1 MYDHDPDEVTA
12 LGWEEFILR
21 QWELIF
27 TGYRTWTGL
36 RTQGRRWTDLIE
48 AGLGCSQ
55 EIAEVLVS
63 ATVIRG
69 PDRDLEGTRDP
80 AAVVSG
86 MTAALA
92 DVPAALA
99 DTPGLAPAAM
109 DELLSQ
115 HARLLSFIEAEAVG
129 PDSSR
134 PDSGRPD
141 SGRPG

>member
-1 MYDHDPDEVTA
+1 VYDHDPDEVTE

-55 EIAEVLVS
+55 EIAEELVN
-63 ATVIRG
+63 AMVIRG
-69 PDRDLEGTRDP
+69 PDRDLEGARDP

-92 DVPAALA
+92 DMPAALA
-99 DTPGLAPAAM
+99 DTQLAETQRLAPAAIG
-109 DELLSQ
+109 ELLSQ
-115 HARLLSFIEAEAVG
+115 HARLLSFIEAEAAG
-129 PDSSR
+129 
-134 PDSGRPD
+134 PD

>member
-1 MYDHDPDEVTA
+1 MYEHDPDEVA
-12 LGWEEFILR
+12 QLGWEEFILR

-55 EIAEVLVS
+55 DIAEELVN

-69 PDRDLEGTRDP
+69 PDRNLEGTRDP

-92 DVPAALA
+92 EMPAALA
-99 DTPGLAPAAM
+99 DAPGLAPAAVG
-109 DELLSQ
+109 ELLSQ
-115 HARLLSFIEAEAVG
+115 HARLLRFIEAEAAG
-129 PDSSR
+129 PDN
-134 PDSGRPD
+134 
-141 SGRPG
+141 

>member
-1 MYDHDPDEVTA
+1 VYDHDPDEVTE

-36 RTQGRRWTDLIE
+36 RTQGRRWTDLVE

-55 EIAEVLVS
+55 EIAEQLVN
-63 ATVIRG
+63 ATVIGG
-69 PDRDLEGTRDP
+69 PDRNLEGIRDP

-92 DVPAALA
+92 DMPAALA
-99 DTPGLAPAAM
+99 DTQLADTQGLAPAAIG
-109 DELLSQ
+109 ELLSQ
-115 HARLLSFIEAEAVG
+115 HARLLSFIEAEAAG
-129 PDSSR
+129 PDSA
-134 PDSGRPD
+134 GLD

>member
-1 MYDHDPDEVTA
+1 MYDHDPDEVTQ

-55 EIAEVLVS
+55 EIAEELVN

-69 PDRDLEGTRDP
+69 PDRNLEGARDP

-92 DVPAALA
+92 DMPAALA
-99 DTPGLAPAAM
+99 DTPGLAPAAIG
-109 DELLSQ
+109 ELLSQ
-115 HARLLSFIEAEAVG
+115 HVRLLSFIEAEAVG
-129 PDSSR
+129 PDT
-134 PDSGRPD
+134 
-141 SGRPG
+141 

>member
-1 MYDHDPDEVTA
+1 MYDHDPDEVTE

-55 EIAEVLVS
+55 EIAEELVS

-69 PDRDLEGTRDP
+69 PDRNLEGTRDP

-92 DVPAALA
+92 DIPAALA
-99 DTPGLAPAAM
+99 DTPGLAPAAI

-115 HARLLSFIEAEAVG
+115 HARLLSFIQAEAVG
-129 PDSSR
+129 PVS
-134 PDSGRPD
+134 
-141 SGRPG
+141 

>member
-1 MYDHDPDEVTA
+1 MYDHDPDEVA
-12 LGWEEFILR
+12 VLGWEEFILR

-55 EIAEVLVS
+55 EVAEELVN

-69 PDRDLEGTRDP
+69 PDRNLEGTRDP

-99 DTPGLAPAAM
+99 DTPGLAPAAI
-109 DELLSQ
+109 DELIGQ
-115 HARLLSFIEAEAVG
+115 HARLLSFIEAEAAG
-129 PDSSR
+129 PDN
-134 PDSGRPD
+134 
-141 SGRPG
+141 

>member
-1 MYDHDPDEVTA
+1 MYDHDPDEVA
-12 LGWEEFILR
+12 ELGWEEFILR

-55 EIAEVLVS
+55 EIAEELVS

-69 PDRDLEGTRDP
+69 PDRNLEGTRDP

-92 DVPAALA
+92 DMPAALA
-99 DTPGLAPAAM
+99 DTPGLASAAIG
-109 DELLSQ
+109 ELLSQ
-115 HARLLSFIEAEAVG
+115 HARLLSFIEAEATG
-129 PDSSR
+129 
-134 PDSGRPD
+134 PD

>member
-1 MYDHDPDEVTA
+1 MYDHDPDEVA
-12 LGWEEFILR
+12 VLGWEEFILR

-55 EIAEVLVS
+55 EVAEELVN

-69 PDRDLEGTRDP
+69 PDRNLEGTRDP

-92 DVPAALA
+92 DMPAALG
-99 DTPGLAPAAM
+99 DTPGLAPAAI

-115 HARLLSFIEAEAVG
+115 HARLLSFIEAEAAG
-129 PDSSR
+129 PDN
-134 PDSGRPD
+134 
-141 SGRPG
+141 

>member
-55 EIAEVLVS
+55 EIAEDLVN

-69 PDRDLEGTRDP
+69 PDRNLEGTRDP

-115 HARLLSFIEAEAVG
+115 HARLLSFIEAEAAG
-129 PDSSR
+129 
-134 PDSGRPD
+134 PD

>member
-55 EIAEVLVS
+55 EIAEDLVN

-69 PDRDLEGTRDP
+69 PDRNLEGTRDP

-115 HARLLSFIEAEAVG
+115 HARLLSFIEAEAG
-129 PDSSR
+129 
-134 PDSGRPD
+134 GPD